1 MAYFTGPNIVT
12 DGLLFAYDAGSE
24 RCYPGSG
31 TSATN
36 IMSQASPGTFT
47 GGVGFNTSNGGY
59 WEFDGVDS
67 NIAVTNFPTQVFN
80 GSCTMECWVYF
91 INDTRAIM
99 LGNYNQGGGGHDVN
113 FELLSGANLRFYW
126 DRGSRDVTV
135 SNVVT
140 QNVWQCITYVRDT
153 SANEFRFYV
162 NGALVGTVA
171 NAGSNIASTGTT
183 FDIGSDVRTG
193 DPVLNGNMASLKMYN
208 QALTTAQA
216 LQNFNAQKSR
226 FGL

>member
-1 MAYFTGPNIVT
+1 
-12 DGLLFAYDAGSE
+12 
-24 RCYPGSG
+24 
-31 TSATN
+31 
-36 IMSQASPGTFT
+36 MSQASPGTFT
-47 GGVGFNTSNGGY
+47 GGVGFNSSNGGY

-91 INDTRAIM
+91 INDSRAIM
-99 LGNYNQGGGGHDVN
+99 LGNYNNVTNSVN
-113 FELLSGANLRFYW
+113 FELINSSTLRWYW
-126 DRGSRDVTV
+126 DQGSRDVTV
-135 SNVVT
+135 SSVVT

-171 NAGSNIASTGTT
+171 NAGSNIATTGTT

>member
-47 GGVGFNTSNGGY
+47 GGVGFNSSNGGY

-99 LGNYNQGGGGHDVN
+99 LGNYNQGTGGHDVN

>member
-99 LGNYNQGGGGHDVN
+99 LGNYNNGTNSVN
-113 FELLSGANLRFYW
+113 FELLSGSTLRWYW
-126 DRGSRDVTV
+126 DQGSRDVTV
-135 SNVVT
+135 SSVVT